1 MGNREPLHIVLM
13 GVSGSGKTTV
23 AEQLGTALGWDYAEA
38 DVFHPQANKDKM
50 AAGHPLDD
58 EDRWPWLRAL
68 RDWISSE
75 NEAGH
80 DTITTC
86 SALKR
91 SYRDLLR
98 EAAGRVVFVYLEGSK
113 ELLSQRLGGRK
124 GHFMPTSLLD
134 SQLDTLE
141 PPTPEEDAL
150 TLSIAQSPEELA
162 EAIIHEYGLEDV
174 VRDAA
179 TAHDTTV

>member
-1 MGNREPLHIVLM
+1 MTEREPLHVVIM
-13 GVSGSGKTTV
+13 GVSGSGKSTV
-23 AEQLGTALGWDYAEA
+23 AERLGAVLGWDYAEA
-38 DVFHPQANKDKM
+38 DTFHPQANKDKM

-75 NEAGH
+75 DAAGR

-98 EAAGRVVFVYLEGSK
+98 EAAGRVVFVYLDGTP
-113 ELLSQRLGGRK
+113 ELLAERIGGRK
-124 GHFMPTSLLD
+124 GHFMPTSLLG
-134 SQLDTLE
+134 SQLETLE
-141 PPTPEEDAL
+141 VPQPDEDAL
-150 TLSIAQSPEELA
+150 TLSITQTPEQLVDAIVAEYDLHGVALA
-162 EAIIHEYGLEDV
+162 NTTLKED
-174 VRDAA
+174 
-179 TAHDTTV
+179 